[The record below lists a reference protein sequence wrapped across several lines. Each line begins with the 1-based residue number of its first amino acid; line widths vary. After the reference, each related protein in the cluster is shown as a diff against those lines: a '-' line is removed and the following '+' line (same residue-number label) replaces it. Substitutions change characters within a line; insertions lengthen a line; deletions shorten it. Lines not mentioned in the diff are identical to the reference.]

1 MMTYEL
7 IDQTGEQF
15 GRNRQWLIVI
25 SDGHRKRGFC
35 TIPLWEDFPAGQL
48 KADAEQVLNA
58 LNERDELRRKLFCAE
73 DENARLCAQ
82 NVELAQVV
90 KVAKDAPEHLDRLVK
105 LLRGANEHPEQI
117 RTAET
122 LAANLRYFIA
132 AAESEAANA

>member
-1 MMTYEL
+1 MTYEL

-82 NVELAQVV
+82 
-90 KVAKDAPEHLDRLVK
+90 VAELVK
-105 LLRGANEHPEQI
+105 AGERILGYGDIYSRNQYEESPYEQ
-117 RTAET
+117 
-122 LAANLRYFIA
+122 LKAAIA
-132 AAESEAANA
+132 AAEGGAE